1 MKHTKNIWPKRK
13 ESTHRFLVFKYTR
26 SVPGRGAHKWSVWPE
41 IFIIQSLINTC
52 RFNGDPPSPPCRG
65 GPWCVASN
73 YKPFGCWK
81 LLQTQRR
88 RLALPRL
95 ATATTILLLEML
107 HKIGDYS
114 QNSFS
119 LNLCNQ
125 DSSHTGTLTHSLK
138 TWLILVI
145 IILSLSLSLSLLS
158 LSPSIEKFFCL
169 FWSWNFFTFF
179 F

>member
-88 RLALPRL
+88 RCLASPRHGYNDSFTWN
-95 ATATTILLLEML
+95 AA
-107 HKIGDYS
+107 
-114 QNSFS
+114 QNRRLFS
-119 LNLCNQ
+119 ELFFFKSLQSRFIAHRNTHPL
-125 DSSHTGTLTHSLK
+125 SHSLK

-145 IILSLSLSLSLLS
+145 IILSLSLLS